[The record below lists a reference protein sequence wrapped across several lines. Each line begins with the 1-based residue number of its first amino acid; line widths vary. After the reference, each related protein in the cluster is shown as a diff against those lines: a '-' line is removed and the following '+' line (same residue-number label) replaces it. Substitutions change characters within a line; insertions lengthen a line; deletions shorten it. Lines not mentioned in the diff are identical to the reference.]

1 MSELKQVPIKIS
13 QEAYAKALSDS
24 KEKGISV
31 AKHLAALAEH
41 GVLNSQFPA
50 DDLSEVP
57 AQQSVEQPTTEAEQ
71 PEPYV
76 YRGL

>member
-13 QEAYAKALSDS
+13 QEAYAKALEDS
-24 KEKGISV
+24 KQKGVSV
-31 AKHLAALAEH
+31 TKHLAALAEH

-50 DDLSEVP
+50 DDLSEAP
-57 AQQSVEQPTTEAEQ
+57 AQPSAEQPKTEAEPQ
-71 PEPYV
+71 PYV